1 MNFNVS
7 NDSPPREILKK
18 YFVDFD
24 WDSSE
29 QALTQA
35 EFLKDTVWVIA
46 TEDDQ
51 IRAFTALTISSE
63 LPPPSKLAIL
73 THFIVP
79 GEFQRRGFGR
89 LLMSE
94 VERLCSER
102 LISYISLHKAEG
114 RGVRT

>member
-35 EFLKDTVWVIA
+35 EFLKDTV
-46 TEDDQ
+46 
-51 IRAFTALTISSE
+51 
-63 LPPPSKLAIL
+63 
-73 THFIVP
+73 
-79 GEFQRRGFGR
+79 
-89 LLMSE
+89 
-94 VERLCSER
+94 
-102 LISYISLHKAEG
+102 
-114 RGVRT
+114 